1 MKNGSNHISAEMA
14 QSALRYFQGFMPEF
28 TATDLQAILQY
39 CLVRKF
45 PRKAKLVEEGEV
57 DDYLNLVLSG
67 LVRKYVRSN
76 TKEQTLQLATEGHL
90 VHSELSFLTRQPS
103 LAVLETLEPTLLL
116 SLRFDKMEEAL
127 EHFPQGERMGRLML
141 TAMYIKKDERR
152 YARASKTVREL
163 FMDYVAHHPHML
175 QRVPQKYLASYL
187 NIKPETFSRLK
198 HLGRKPQ
205 KINGSSKRT

>member
-1 MKNGSNHISAEMA
+1 MKNGTNHISNEMA
-14 QSALRYFQGFMPEF
+14 QAALRYFQGFMPEF
-28 TATDLQAILQY
+28 SPADLQALLQY
-39 CLVRKF
+39 CQVRKF
-45 PRKAKLVEEGEV
+45 TRKVKLLEEGEV
-57 DDYLNLVLSG
+57 DDFLNIVLSG

-76 TKEQTLQLATEGHL
+76 TKEQTLQLATEGHV
-90 VHSELSFLTRQPS
+90 VHSELSFLTRKPS
-103 LAVLETLEPTLLL
+103 LAVLETLEPTILL

-141 TAMYIKKDERR
+141 TAMYVKKDERR

-163 FMDYVAHHPHML
+163 FLDYIAHHPHML

-198 HLGRKPQ
+198 HLGRKSQ
-205 KINGSSKRT
+205 KING